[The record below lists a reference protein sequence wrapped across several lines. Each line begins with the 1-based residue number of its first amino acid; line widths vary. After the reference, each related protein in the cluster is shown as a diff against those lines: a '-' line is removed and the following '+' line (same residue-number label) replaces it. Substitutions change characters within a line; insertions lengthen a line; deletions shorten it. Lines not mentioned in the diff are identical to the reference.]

1 MQNKPLIGFYIDPVT
16 NTAEPREIVD
26 NLDNFYELLACDT
39 IDITTRC
46 VQGVRFDVV
55 CDDNGLLV
63 EKPIPSALF
72 PDGHVALVGRLFLCF
87 DDTNEPNPEGELL
100 SLSPPAIMLLR
111 SRVVLYE
118 LNGKDFT
125 ALLLDAF

>member
-1 MQNKPLIGFYIDPVT
+1 MQNKPLTGFYIDPESNISEV
-16 NTAEPREIVD
+16 RVIVD
-26 NLDNFYELLACDT
+26 SLANFYELLACDT
-39 IDITTRC
+39 IDITTRF

-55 CDDNGLLV
+55 CDDNGLLF

-72 PDGHVALVGRLFLCF
+72 PDGRVALVGRLFLCF
-87 DDTNEPNPEGELL
+87 DDLNEPYPEGELI

-111 SRVVLYE
+111 SRLVRYE
-118 LNGKDFT
+118 LNGKHYT